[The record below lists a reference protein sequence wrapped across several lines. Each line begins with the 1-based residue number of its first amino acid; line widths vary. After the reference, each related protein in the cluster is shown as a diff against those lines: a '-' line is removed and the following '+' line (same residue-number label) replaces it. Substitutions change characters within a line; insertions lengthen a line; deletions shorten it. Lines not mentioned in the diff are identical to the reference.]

1 MRRVSDG
8 CSEDEGEHSA
18 VAPGTPELLP
28 VDGFSP
34 SGGRRSESAEGS
46 PPIGARP
53 ETPPPARAC
62 APKRAAGEAEAGGGG
77 AAKRSQD
84 MVDISGS
91 DEGGQQT
98 PATIDQFIDFTIGM
112 SVDETS
118 AAAPPPL
125 YQQQHVVAANVIR
138 RLERGADSDSD
149 LDQHPDSNEYLDLRV
164 RSLSRSPPPADLRL
178 KSSGGGADL
187 PEGADAHSFSA
198 VNNFHQPLFYSSFH
212 RAPGH
217 SPAVDGTVIFK
228 QEDLKENHHDHE
240 VAASHSAPPSHHSA
254 EQEVSEYL
262 EIRRENSNFL
272 VYKDLSNKPTALT
285 SLAPL
290 TPANQQHHGDDA
302 APHDNNNGDHYQH
315 ELIPRAHQ
323 FQESSVA
330 TLEPASWWEKQNFII
345 FTLFLFVQ
353 SLSLM
358 IYVCIVVCGAGF
370 I

>member
-1 MRRVSDG
+1 
-8 CSEDEGEHSA
+8 
-18 VAPGTPELLP
+18 LLP

-34 SGGRRSESAEGS
+34 SSDRRSESGEGS
-46 PPIGARP
+46 PPIGARS

-62 APKRAAGEAEAGGGG
+62 APERAAGEAEAGGGG

-91 DEGGQQT
+91 DEGGQQQT
-98 PATIDQFIDFTIGM
+98 PATIDQFIDFTIHM

-125 YQQQHVVAANVIR
+125 YQQQHAVAANVIR

-178 KSSGGGADL
+178 KSSGGADL
-187 PEGADAHSFSA
+187 PEGAEAHSFSA
-198 VNNFHQPLFYSSFH
+198 VSSFQPMYYAASF

-217 SPAVDGTVIFK
+217 SPVDGTIIFK
-228 QEDLKENHHDHE
+228 QEDLKENHHDE
-240 VAASHSAPPSHHSA
+240 VSAPHSAPPSHHSA

-262 EIRRENSNFL
+262 DIRRDSSNYL
-272 VYKDLSNKPTALT
+272 VYKDLSKATALT

-290 TPANQQHHGDDA
+290 TPANQQHGDDA
-302 APHDNNNGDHYQH
+302 APHDNNNGAHYQH
-315 ELIPRAHQ
+315 EQPRGHH
-323 FQESSVA
+323 FQEQSLSSVA
-330 TLEPASWWEKQNFII
+330 TLESASW
-345 FTLFLFVQ
+345 
-353 SLSLM
+353 
-358 IYVCIVVCGAGF
+358 
-370 I
+370 